1 MRGKGGN
8 PYPAVQR
15 YSPRQVELSQL
26 PQDSATEPE
35 CTDDEE
41 YQRAHQYRESVESLL
56 RSRLEL
62 QRIKGSRRSTNG
74 VHKSKQ
80 TQANLAR
87 NLAVLELFID
97 PETLTEYRVEGMDL
111 LHWPNYDQEN
121 SLSVRLDNI

>member
-1 MRGKGGN
+1 MRRKDAN
-8 PYPAVQR
+8 PHTAVQR

-26 PQDSATEPE
+26 PQDSSADPE

-41 YQRAHQYRESVESLL
+41 YERAHKYRESVESLL

-74 VHKSKQ
+74 VHKNKQ
-80 TQANLAR
+80 TEANLAR

-97 PETLTEYRVEGMDL
+97 PQTLAEYRVEGADL
-111 LHWPNYDQEN
+111 LHWPNYDQQN